1 MVSDIIKYIRKL
13 NKKPSV
19 QSKLLAHFISQG
31 AATIPEMSKAVGV
44 SLPTGYNQGK
54 TTSAL
59 NELMKAGL
67 VTEIGKKDNS
77 TGRIPMVYDLIP
89 TAGYFVGVNPEMD
102 CLALAASDFSGNL
115 ITEKTRVPYV
125 YENTP
130 ENLEKV
136 GKIIN
141 DFIASLPVSKEEIL
155 QVCVNVAERVN
166 PFEGRA
172 YNMYTFL
179 KESLTDKLT
188 ELIQLPV
195 CIENDSRSMAF
206 AEFVKGRCR
215 GLKDVIFVNVCWG
228 LGIGIIMG
236 GQLYYGKSGYSGEFG
251 HMTAYNNNI
260 ICHCGKI
267 GCIETEV
274 SGRALKRKLTEKI
287 QEGKTSI
294 LSDKVLNRKEDIT
307 LQDILDAIAKEDVL
321 SLATLQHIADELGKQ
336 LAGIINIF
344 NPEMLVIGGEMSVTG
359 DYLTLPVN
367 MGIKKYSLNIM
378 NEDSQIVTSEL
389 KDLAGITGACLMA
402 RHRLLSEER

>member
-1 MVSDIIKYIRKL
+1 
-13 NKKPSV
+13 
-19 QSKLLAHFISQG
+19 
-31 AATIPEMSKAVGV
+31 MSKAVGV
-44 SLPTGYNQGK
+44 SLPTA
-54 TTSAL
+54 TSAL

-188 ELIQLPV
+188 EQIQLPV

-287 QEGKTSI
+287 REGKTSI

-307 LQDILDAIAKEDVL
+307 LPDILDAIAKEDVL

-367 MGIKKYSLNIM
+367 MGIKKHSLNIM

>member
-1 MVSDIIKYIRKL
+1 MKSDIIKYIRKL
-13 NKKPSV
+13 NQKPSA
-19 QSKLLAHFISQG
+19 QSRLLAQFISHG
-31 AATIPEMSKAVGV
+31 ASTIPEIAKAVGV
-44 SLPTGYNQGK
+44 SLPTA
-54 TTSAL
+54 TSAL
-59 NELMKAGL
+59 NELIKAGI
-67 VTEIGKKDNS
+67 VKEIGKKDNS
-77 TGRIPMVYDLIP
+77 PGRIPMVYDLIP
-89 TAGYFVGVNPEMD
+89 TAGYFVGANPEMD

-115 ITEKTRVPYV
+115 ITEKVRIPYE

-130 ENLEKV
+130 ESLERL
-136 GKIIN
+136 GEIIN
-141 DFIASLPVSKEEIL
+141 EFIATLPLAKEEIL
-155 QVCVNVAERVN
+155 QVCVNLAERVN

-172 YNMYTFL
+172 YNMFTFL
-179 KESLTDKLT
+179 KESLTDKFT

-206 AEFVKGRCR
+206 AEYCKGCCK
-215 GLKDVIFVNVCWG
+215 GVKDVIFVNVCWG
-228 LGIGIIMG
+228 LGIGIIIN
-236 GQLYYGKSGYSGEFG
+236 GQLFYGKSGYSGEFG

-287 QEGKTSI
+287 LEGKTSI
-294 LSDKVLNRKEDIT
+294 LSDKVLNKKEELS

-367 MGIKKYSLNIM
+367 MGIKKHSLNIM

-389 KDLAGITGACLMA
+389 KDLAGVMGACLMA
-402 RHRLLSEER
+402 RHRLLSEERK

>member
-44 SLPTGYNQGK
+44 SLPTA
-54 TTSAL
+54 TSAL

-130 ENLEKV
+130 ENLERM
-136 GKIIN
+136 GTIIN
-141 DFIASLPVSKEEIL
+141 DFIATLPVSKEEIL

-172 YNMYTFL
+172 YNMFTFL

-188 ELIQLPV
+188 EMIQLPV

-267 GCIETEV
+267 GCVETEV

-287 QEGKTSI
+287 LEGKTSI

-389 KDLAGITGACLMA
+389 KGLAGITGACLMA
-402 RHRLLSEER
+402 RHRLLSEERK

>member
-44 SLPTGYNQGK
+44 SLPTA
-54 TTSAL
+54 TSAL

-274 SGRALKRKLTEKI
+274 SGRALKRKLTAKI
-287 QEGKTSI
+287 REGKTSI

>member
-1 MVSDIIKYIRKL
+1 MAKDIIKYIKNINR
-13 NKKPSV
+13 KPSV
-19 QSKLLAHFISQG
+19 PRRLLEQFIAKG
-31 AATIPEMSKAVGV
+31 ASTIPELSKGIGV
-44 SLPTGYNQGK
+44 SLPT
-54 TTSAL
+54 TTNAL
-59 NELMKAGL
+59 NELMGQGL
-67 VTEIGKKDNS
+67 VREIGKKADS
-77 TGRIPMVYDLIP
+77 AGRIPMVYDLEP

-102 CLALAASDFSGNL
+102 CLALAVSDFCGNL
-115 ITEKTRVPYV
+115 ITEKQKVPYV

-130 ENLEKV
+130 ESLAEM

-141 DFIASLPVSKEEIL
+141 VFIDNLPIKREEIL
-155 QVCVNVAERVN
+155 EVCVNVAERVR
-166 PFEGRA
+166 PLEGRA
-172 YNMYTFL
+172 YNMFTFL
-179 KESLTDKLT
+179 EESLAEKLT
-188 ELIQLPV
+188 ELLELPT
-195 CIENDSRSMAF
+195 CIENDSRSMTYG
-206 AEFVKGRCR
+206 EFIKGCCK
-215 GLKDVIFVNVCWG
+215 GKKDVIFVNVCWG
-228 LGIGIIMG
+228 LGIGIIIN
-236 GQLYYGKSGYSGEFG
+236 GQLFYGKSGYSGEFG

-287 QEGKTSI
+287 LEGKTSI
-294 LSDKVLNRKEDIT
+294 LSDKVLNKKEELS

-367 MGIKKYSLNIM
+367 MGIKKHSLNIM

-402 RHRLLSEER
+402 RHRLLSEERK

>member
-1 MVSDIIKYIRKL
+1 MKSDIIKYIRKL
-13 NKKPSV
+13 NQKPSA
-19 QSKLLAHFISQG
+19 QSRLLAQFISHG
-31 AATIPEMSKAVGV
+31 ASTIPEIAKAVGV
-44 SLPTGYNQGK
+44 SLPTA
-54 TTSAL
+54 TSAL
-59 NELMKAGL
+59 NELIKAGI
-67 VTEIGKKDNS
+67 VKEIGKKDNS
-77 TGRIPMVYDLIP
+77 PGRIPMVYDLIP

-115 ITEKTRVPYV
+115 ITEKVRVPYE

-130 ENLEKV
+130 ESLERL
-136 GKIIN
+136 GEIIN
-141 DFIASLPVSKEEIL
+141 EFIATLPLAKEEIL
-155 QVCVNVAERVN
+155 QVCVNLAERVN

-172 YNMYTFL
+172 YNMFTFL

-206 AEFVKGRCR
+206 AEYCKGCCKGVKDG
-215 GLKDVIFVNVCWG
+215 IFVNVCWG
-228 LGIGIIMG
+228 LGIGIIIN
-236 GQLYYGKSGYSGEFG
+236 GQLFYGKSGYSGEFG

-287 QEGKTSI
+287 LEGKTSI
-294 LSDKVLNRKEDIT
+294 LSDKVLNKKEELS

-367 MGIKKYSLNIM
+367 MGIKKHSLNIM

-402 RHRLLSEER
+402 RHRLLSEERK

>member
-1 MVSDIIKYIRKL
+1 MKSDIIKYIRKL
-13 NKKPSV
+13 NQKPSA
-19 QSKLLAHFISQG
+19 QSRLLAQFISHG
-31 AATIPEMSKAVGV
+31 ASTIPEIAKAVGV
-44 SLPTGYNQGK
+44 SLPTA
-54 TTSAL
+54 TSAL
-59 NELMKAGL
+59 NELIKAGI
-67 VTEIGKKDNS
+67 VKEIGKKDNS
-77 TGRIPMVYDLIP
+77 PGRIPMVYDLIP

-115 ITEKTRVPYV
+115 ITEKVRIPYE

-130 ENLEKV
+130 ESLERL
-136 GKIIN
+136 GEIIN
-141 DFIASLPVSKEEIL
+141 EFIATLPLAKEEIL
-155 QVCVNVAERVN
+155 QVCVNLAERVN

-172 YNMYTFL
+172 YNMFTFL

-206 AEFVKGRCR
+206 AEYCKRCCKGV
-215 GLKDVIFVNVCWG
+215 KDVIFVNVCWG
-228 LGIGIIMG
+228 LGIGIIIN
-236 GQLYYGKSGYSGEFG
+236 GQLFYGKSGYSGEFG

-287 QEGKTSI
+287 LEGKTSI
-294 LSDKVLNRKEDIT
+294 LSDKVLNKKEELS

-367 MGIKKYSLNIM
+367 MGIKKHSLNIM

-402 RHRLLSEER
+402 RHRLLSEERK